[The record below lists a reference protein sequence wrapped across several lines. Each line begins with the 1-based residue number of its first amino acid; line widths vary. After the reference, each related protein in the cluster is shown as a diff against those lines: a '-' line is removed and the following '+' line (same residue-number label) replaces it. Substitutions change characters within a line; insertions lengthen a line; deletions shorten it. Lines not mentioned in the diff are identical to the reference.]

1 MTVQN
6 WKFVVEAL
14 DAGLRLDQVVSQ
26 HTGLSRRKAREIL
39 QLGGVQVERSR
50 VRVASKQ
57 VKLGH
62 EIRVALDDAL
72 GPLPDMDLDVVFED
86 EWLLVLNK
94 PAGLPTQ
101 GTQASDRHDL
111 MALVAR
117 KRPGLKPILCHRL
130 DQGTSGVLVLA
141 KDPKA
146 NLGPAFQ
153 ERSANKTYLARITA
167 PLKVSE
173 AEIRPEVTREIRV
186 DKPIGRL
193 RLSHPAR
200 FACEGDVI
208 DAKPSA
214 TRFRLA
220 TDAEAQGLVKGLWIV
235 AMPETGRTHQIRVH
249 LASIG
254 APILG
259 DGLYGG
265 QPDAQLWLHAWK
277 LRLRHPVTDV
287 ELEFIAEST
296 RFHSSE
302 CP

>member
-1 MTVQN
+1 
-6 WKFVVEAL
+6 
-14 DAGLRLDQVVSQ
+14 
-26 HTGLSRRKAREIL
+26 
-39 QLGGVQVERSR
+39 
-50 VRVASKQ
+50 
-57 VKLGH
+57 
-62 EIRVALDDAL
+62 
-72 GPLPDMDLDVVFED
+72 VVFED
-86 EWLLVLNK
+86 DWLLVLNK

-117 KRPGLKPILCHRL
+117 KRPELKPILCHRL

-167 PLKVSE
+167 PLNASE
-173 AEIRPEVTREIRV
+173 AEICV

-200 FACEGDVI
+200 FGCEGDVI
-208 DAKPSA
+208 DARSSV

-220 TDAEAQGLVKGLWIV
+220 TDVETQGLVEGVWIV

-254 APILG
+254 SPVMG

-277 LRLRHPVTDV
+277 LRLRHPVTEV
-287 ELEFIAEST
+287 ELEFIAEPM
-296 RFHSSE
+296 RFRSSE
-302 CP
+302 WP